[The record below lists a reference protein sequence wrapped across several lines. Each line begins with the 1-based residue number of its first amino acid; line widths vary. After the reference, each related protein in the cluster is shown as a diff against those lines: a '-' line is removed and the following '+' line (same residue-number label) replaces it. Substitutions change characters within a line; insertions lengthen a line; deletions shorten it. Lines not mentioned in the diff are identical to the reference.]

1 MIQIDKLR
9 YQDVLSKGFRSAA
22 DKVDTSDSDCWEVRS
37 QLKSMKGTFWTDL
50 DLGNRI
56 ERVN

>member
-22 DKVDTSDSDCWEVRS
+22 DKVDTADSDCWEFRS